1 MIDHI
6 FTQTR
11 EEAVEVGQMLL
22 NHGALRHASLQG
34 APFADGRQLYQF
46 LVRLPP
52 RAPTTP
58 SVVHA
63 GTRSLLTNQ
72 GGDSLAA
79 PGGLRV
85 EQERVP
91 GTQARPGTALPTTV
105 RRGKHVRGSVDG
117 VDVL

>member
-46 LVRLPP
+46 LVRHPP

-58 SVVHA
+58 NTVVR
-63 GTRSLLTNQ
+63 GGSRSLTKED
-72 GGDSLAA
+72 GDSTACSTRR
-79 PGGLRV
+79 PTRRTRV
-85 EQERVP
+85 GSWDSSTTRHCP
-91 GTQARPGTALPTTV
+91 TDYGTPRE
-105 RRGKHVRGSVDG
+105 GKHVRGRC
-117 VDVL
+117 

>member
-58 SVVHA
+58 SVVRA
-63 GTRSLLTNQ
+63 GTRSLTNQ
-72 GGDSLAA
+72 DGDSLAA

-105 RRGKHVRGSVDG
+105 RRRKLMRGPC
-117 VDVL
+117 